1 MKDLKTILQ
10 KYYQNFWPAISEE
23 TMEVISRK
31 YTLVKFKKG
40 QLILKPG
47 DVCTWTAVVIE
58 GIVRYYHTS
67 NGKDHIGQFYFP
79 GMVVSDYVSYV
90 QGTPSRISID
100 AVKDCSIAFIQK
112 EESEKLREEVPGYLD
127 LTLKYLNL
135 TYITNFDRNSS
146 MILDSAE
153 TRYLK
158 LIQNRPEIL
167 QQIPLFMVASYLGI
181 TPEVLSRIRKKIAVS
196 GK

>member
-1 MKDLKTILQ
+1 MEDLKTTLQ
-10 KYYQNFWPAISEE
+10 KFYQNIWPAIPEE
-23 TMEVISRK
+23 TMELISRK

-40 QLILKPG
+40 KLILKPG
-47 DVCTWTAVVIE
+47 EVCTWTAIVTE

-90 QGTPSRISID
+90 QETPSRISID
-100 AVKDCSIAFIQK
+100 AVKDCSLAFIKK
-112 EESEKLREEVPGYLD
+112 EDSEKLREKVPGYLD
-127 LTLKYLNL
+127 MILKYLNQ
-135 TYITNFDRNSS
+135 TYITNFDRSSS

-181 TPEVLSRIRKKIAVS
+181 TPEVLSRIRKKISVS
-196 GK
+196 GQ